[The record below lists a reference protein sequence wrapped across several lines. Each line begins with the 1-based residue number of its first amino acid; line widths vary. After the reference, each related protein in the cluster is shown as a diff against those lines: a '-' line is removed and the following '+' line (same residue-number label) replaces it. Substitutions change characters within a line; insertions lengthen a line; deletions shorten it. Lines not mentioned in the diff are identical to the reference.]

1 MTVVFPD
8 TTCSFQT
15 KMDGWTK
22 KEMALFWFLN
32 LVISEIMYA
41 PFLTVILDASLKII
55 QVFFYLI

>member
-1 MTVVFPD
+1 
-8 TTCSFQT
+8 
-15 KMDGWTK
+15 MDGWTK